1 MQNPPLFKA
10 LLDTGA
16 QTTMISPNVA
26 NTLGLTPI
34 GQIPIQGVGPAV
46 TYHNAYL
53 FHVAFVIPLLHMGQ
67 PIAAGGGV
75 GTMIFIHPP
84 PIHGG
89 EITSTGGQFDV
100 LLGMDVISTGS
111 LAVEGIGTFS
121 FSF

>member
-1 MQNPPLFKA
+1 
-10 LLDTGA
+10 
-16 QTTMISPNVA
+16 
-26 NTLGLTPI
+26 
-34 GQIPIQGVGPAV
+34 
-46 TYHNAYL
+46 
-53 FHVAFVIPLLHMGQ
+53 MGQ
-67 PIAAGGGV
+67 PVAAGGGV
-75 GTMIFIHPP
+75 GTMIFILPP